1 MADEK
6 MIKLSQVTREL
17 NVGLGT
23 IVEKLAS
30 KNIQIEN
37 NSNAKISVQQFKM
50 VATELG
56 KPFNEEFWNKK
67 ETNTTPIQQ
76 PKTNESNQKDS
87 SAKSNE
93 PIKKDSAT
101 KPIVG
106 TKNTPENTP
115 KKEPEL
121 IKGHGQAFTVLGKID
136 LGEQPKNQKTGYGHG
151 SNYKRDESKI
161 NQNRSNNSQNQPKK
175 QESIKNIPE
184 ITPKKQENITTPQT
198 TPKKEEGTNTPET
211 TPKKQESVNNSERP
225 PRKYDNGNNQNRS
238 NNSNNNQTK
247 QGEVKKDFSQNQN
260 NFNKSN
266 QNMAEKKQ
274 HNEPRTQNKDNSF
287 KKDDR
292 VFTPKTEKPTPTI
305 AAEGAE
311 NIDSSLP
318 VEVIKAKGETLSGL
332 KVLGKIEL
340 PVEKKFGN
348 RNNNNNNNNN
358 SSTSDADKKKRRR
371 KKRRREAEASSGVT
385 TPTTGTT
392 TQNNPNTNTGG
403 TTATSTNNNN
413 NQNRNNNQHR
423 PYNSGNNNGGNGQHR
438 TYNNNNGGGYNNR
451 NNNTNTNTN
460 TNQTTGTNNNTQNS
474 GGINTNQNPV
484 INNLSQ
490 HSNNQNRNTNN
501 NNQNRPNNNNGGNN
515 QNRNNNTG
523 TGNNQNRNNNTG
535 TGNNQNRN
543 NNTGTG
549 NNQNR
554 NNNNSQNKKPAT
566 VSTADLTEKQI
577 QEQIK
582 ATLAKIGNKGS
593 KNPRQ
598 GRRAKEAR
606 HKEKEAS
613 REVVDTKIIKVAEF
627 VSANDLA
634 IMMNI
639 SATQVISS
647 CLAMNIFVSI
657 NQRLDAELIDIIADE
672 FGYKVEFVNAIEQEK
687 EAAEEK
693 DDDESLSERAP
704 IVTIMGHVD
713 HGKTSLLDYIRKTN
727 IVSGESGGITQHIGA
742 YNVTAKN
749 KEGKDKMITFLDTPG
764 HEAFTAMRARGAK
777 MTDIVVL
784 VVAADDNVMPQ
795 TEEAISHAREAGVP
809 IIVAVNKI
817 DKDGANPEKIRQ
829 ELSGKDVLVESW
841 GGKYQDQDI
850 SAKKG
855 IGIEALLEKIAIQAE
870 MLELKANPNRR
881 AKGTVI
887 EASLD
892 KGKGFVTNIMV
903 QTGTMRV
910 GDIILVGSHYGKV
923 RAMINYKGEK
933 ITTAGPSVP
942 VQVLGLSGAP
952 QAGDTVKVMEN
963 EREAR
968 EIATR
973 REQLLR
979 EQSIRSTRG
988 LTLEEIGRR
997 KALGNFKEL
1006 KLIVKGDV
1014 DGSVEALSDSLLNLS
1029 TPEIEVKIIHK
1040 GVGQITETD
1049 INLAAASEA
1058 IIIGFQVRPSN
1069 TSRAL
1074 ADKEK
1079 VQIKL
1084 YSVIYAAIEELK
1096 DAMEGMLAPKFE
1108 EIITANVEVREV
1120 YKISKVGT
1128 IAGCYVLEGP
1138 IKRQNKV
1145 RLIRESIVVFDGEIA
1160 ALKHFKQDVNEMR
1173 TSFECGIS
1181 LKNCND
1187 IRVGDIIEAYEQREI
1202 KRTLG

>member
-17 NVGLGT
+17 NVGIGT
-23 IVEKLAS
+23 IVEKLAAKS
-30 KNIQIEN
+30 IQVESN
-37 NSNAKISVQQFKM
+37 PNAKISVQQFKM
-50 VATELG
+50 VAGELG
-56 KPFNEEFWNKK
+56 KSINEEQWNKK
-67 ETNTTPIQQ
+67 EVITPQVQ
-76 PKTNESNQKDS
+76 PIKTNDSIQKDS
-87 SAKSNE
+87 SQNAVVE
-93 PIKKDSAT
+93 TKKVKEEA
-101 KPIVG
+101 VV
-106 TKNTPENTP
+106 TP
-115 KKEPEL
+115 KNEPEL
-121 IKGHGQAFTVLGKID
+121 IKGQGQAFTVLGKID

-151 SNYKRDESKI
+151 SNYKRDESRI
-161 NQNRSNNSQNQPKK
+161 NQNKGTSQNQTQNQNKKYDNTNSQNRNNNTTNNSQ
-175 QESIKNIPE
+175 
-184 ITPKKQENITTPQT
+184 
-198 TPKKEEGTNTPET
+198 
-211 TPKKQESVNNSERP
+211 
-225 PRKYDNGNNQNRS
+225 
-238 NNSNNNQTK
+238 TK
-247 QGEVKKDFSQNQN
+247 QVDNTVKKDVPTSQQN
-260 NFNKSN
+260 SFNKTN
-266 QNMAEKKQ
+266 ANMAEKKQ
-274 HNEPRTQNKDNSF
+274 HNEQKIKTNNTSF
-287 KKDDR
+287 KKEEK
-292 VFTPKTEKPTPTI
+292 VIPPKEEKVAIPEIIGDIEST
-305 AAEGAE
+305 
-311 NIDSSLP
+311 LP
-318 VEVIKAKGETLSGL
+318 VELIKARGETLSGL
-332 KVLGKIEL
+332 KVLGKIDL

-358 SSTSDADKKKRRR
+358 DADKKKRRR
-371 KKRRREAEASSGVT
+371 KKRRREAEASSSGAV
-385 TPTTGTT
+385 TTGTT
-392 TQNNPNTNTGG
+392 TGATTTPNNNNTNSQNNNHNNQNRNNQNRNNGGGHNNQTNNNQNRNNAGGNNNNAGNNTSGNTNNNQSGNNQTNNNQNRNNAGG
-403 TTATSTNNNN
+403 NNSNNQSNNN
-413 NQNRNNNQHR
+413 NQNRNNN
-423 PYNSGNNNGGNGQHR
+423 
-438 TYNNNNGGGYNNR
+438 
-451 NNNTNTNTN
+451 
-460 TNQTTGTNNNTQNS
+460 
-474 GGINTNQNPV
+474 
-484 INNLSQ
+484 
-490 HSNNQNRNTNN
+490 
-501 NNQNRPNNNNGGNN
+501 
-515 QNRNNNTG
+515 
-523 TGNNQNRNNNTG
+523 
-535 TGNNQNRN
+535 
-543 NNTGTG
+543 

-566 VSTADLTEKQI
+566 VSTAELTEKQI

-613 REVVDTKIIKVAEF
+613 REVIDTKIIKVAEF

-634 IMMNI
+634 NMMNL

-647 CLAMNIFVSI
+647 CLAMGIFVSI

-687 EAAEEK
+687 EAEEK
-693 DDDESLSERAP
+693 EDETTLLERAP

-727 IVSGESGGITQHIGA
+727 IVAGESGGITQHIGA
-742 YNVTAKN
+742 YNVVAKTAI
-749 KEGKDKMITFLDTPG
+749 GDRMITFLDTPG

-795 TEEAISHAREAGVP
+795 TEEAISHAKEAGVP

-817 DKDGANPEKIRQ
+817 DREGANPEKIRQ
-829 ELSGKDVLVESW
+829 ELSGKDILVESW
-841 GGKYQDQDI
+841 GGTYQDQDI

-855 IGIEALLEKIAIQAE
+855 TNVDLLLEKIALQAE
-870 MLELKANPNRR
+870 LLELKANPNRR

-903 QTGTMRV
+903 QTGTMHV
-910 GDIILVGSHYGKV
+910 GDIILVGSHYGRV

-973 REQLLR
+973 REQLIR

-1029 TPEIEVKIIHK
+1029 TEEIAVKIIHK

-1069 TSRAL
+1069 TSKAL
-1074 ADKEK
+1074 AEKEK

-1120 YKISKVGT
+1120 FKISKIGT

-1202 KRTLG
+1202 KRTLA

>member
-17 NVGLGT
+17 NVGTGT
-23 IVEKLAS
+23 IVEKLAA
-30 KNIQIEN
+30 KNIHIEN
-37 NSNAKISVQQFKM
+37 NANAKISVQQFKM

-56 KPFNEEFWNKK
+56 KPFNEEHWNKK
-67 ETNTTPIQQ
+67 EVNNNHISSQ
-76 PKTNESNQKDS
+76 PKTNDSTQKDSSAKNMESNQKDS
-87 SAKSNE
+87 Q
-93 PIKKDSAT
+93 D
-101 KPIVG
+101 KPVVVEVKNNTEI
-106 TKNTPENTP
+106 KNTSVVDNNA

-121 IKGHGQAFTVLGKID
+121 IKGHGQAFTVVGKID
-136 LGEQPKNQKTGYGHG
+136 LADQPKNQKTGYGHG
-151 SNYKRDESKI
+151 SNYKRDDNKN
-161 NQNRSNNSQNQPKK
+161 NQNKPKSQETNNTHNQPKK
-175 QESIKNIPE
+175 
-184 ITPKKQENITTPQT
+184 
-198 TPKKEEGTNTPET
+198 
-211 TPKKQESVNNSERP
+211 
-225 PRKYDNGNNQNRS
+225 YDNNDNQNR
-238 NNSNNNQTK
+238 NNQTK
-247 QGEVKKDFSQNQN
+247 QGDNAVKKDFTQNQN
-260 NFNKSN
+260 NFNKNN

-274 HNEPRTQNKDNSF
+274 HNEPKIQNKDNSF
-287 KKDDR
+287 KKEEKNS
-292 VFTPKTEKPTPTI
+292 FPKTEKVTPAIVVTENNDEI
-305 AAEGAE
+305 AESKIPIE
-311 NIDSSLP
+311 L
-318 VEVIKAKGETLSGL
+318 IKARGETLSGL

-340 PVEKKFGN
+340 PVEKKFGSRGGN
-348 RNNNNNNNNN
+348 NSNSNNNN
-358 SSTSDADKKKRRR
+358 DGDKKKRRR
-371 KKRRREAEASSGVT
+371 KKRRREAEASSSGAVT
-385 TPTTGTT
+385 TT
-392 TQNNPNTNTGG
+392 PNTNNNQNSSATTGANTG
-403 TTATSTNNNN
+403 TSTNN
-413 NQNRNNNQHR
+413 NQNRNNQNR
-423 PYNSGNNNGGNGQHR
+423 N
-438 TYNNNNGGGYNNR
+438 YNNN
-451 NNNTNTNTN
+451 
-460 TNQTTGTNNNTQNS
+460 
-474 GGINTNQNPV
+474 
-484 INNLSQ
+484 
-490 HSNNQNRNTNN
+490 
-501 NNQNRPNNNNGGNN
+501 GNN
-515 QNRNNNTG
+515 QNRNNNS
-523 TGNNQNRNNNTG
+523 GNNY
-535 TGNNQNRN
+535 
-543 NNTGTG
+543 
-549 NNQNR
+549 QNR
-554 NNNNSQNKKPAT
+554 NNNNTQGQGTNNTTNQAGTNTQNQGTNTNQNTGGSNQNRTNNNQNTGGNNQNRTNNNSGNNQNRTNNNNGNNQNRSNNNNNTNRNNNNQNKKPAT
-566 VSTADLTEKQI
+566 VATAELTEKQI

-582 ATLAKIGNKGS
+582 ATLAKIGSKTA

-598 GRRAKEAR
+598 GRRTKEAR

-613 REVVDTKIIKVAEF
+613 KEVVDTKIIKVAEF

-634 IMMNI
+634 TMMNI
-639 SATQVISS
+639 SATQVIST
-647 CLAMNIFVSI
+647 CLAMGIFVSI
-657 NQRLDAELIDIIADE
+657 NQRLDAELLDIIADE
-672 FGYKVEFVNAIEQEK
+672 FGYKVEFVNALEQEK
-687 EAAEEK
+687 EAAAEEK
-693 DDDESLSERAP
+693 DDESSLVERAP

-742 YNVTAKN
+742 YNVVAKTE
-749 KEGKDKMITFLDTPG
+749 KGERMITFLDTPG

-817 DKDGANPEKIRQ
+817 DREGANPEKIRQ
-829 ELSGKDVLVESW
+829 ELAGKDVLVESW
-841 GGKYQDQDI
+841 GGTYQDQDI

-855 IGIEALLEKIAIQAE
+855 IGIDVLLEKITIQAD

-997 KALGNFKEL
+997 RALGNFKEL

-1029 TPEIEVKIIHK
+1029 TQEIEVKIIHK

-1074 ADKEK
+1074 AEKEK

-1108 EIITANVEVREV
+1108 EIITANVEVRDV
-1120 YKISKVGT
+1120 FKISKVGT

-1202 KRTLG
+1202 KRTLA